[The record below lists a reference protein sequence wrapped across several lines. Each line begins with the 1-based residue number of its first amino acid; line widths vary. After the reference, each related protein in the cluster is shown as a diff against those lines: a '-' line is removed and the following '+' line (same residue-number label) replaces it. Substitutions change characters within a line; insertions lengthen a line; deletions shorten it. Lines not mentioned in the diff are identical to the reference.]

1 MKHYRNFRGSSMNLT
16 IVIILYLCLALQ
28 HYAQDLCS
36 CTLEKFITMLNSYN
50 MKQMIQ
56 HNIPSHLCFT
66 VYSIPWTQNKPLM
79 SSKITLRHIH
89 VLISNFLNYL
99 YLLSL
104 LSEPS
109 SDSLSILILV
119 LIELCFEKNERVE
132 TSYFE
137 DYRMI
142 MSHKILTLEEDW
154 D

>member
-1 MKHYRNFRGSSMNLT
+1 
-16 IVIILYLCLALQ
+16 
-28 HYAQDLCS
+28 
-36 CTLEKFITMLNSYN
+36 
-50 MKQMIQ
+50 
-56 HNIPSHLCFT
+56 
-66 VYSIPWTQNKPLM
+66 M

-142 MSHKILTLEEDW
+142 MSHKILTLEED
-154 D
+154 